1 MDLQEKM
8 DLLLNEAN
16 KIPDAI
22 KAWVADYIYARH
34 HGNVKLAKQ
43 MKKDLDKEI
52 KRLDLNKN
60 DVYFYFGNPD
70 DPKERDE
77 VIKKVKEYQGY
88 N

>member
-8 DLLLNEAN
+8 DLFINEAN

-34 HGNVKLAKQ
+34 QGNTKLAKE
-43 MKKDLDKEI
+43 MKKSIDKEI
-52 KRLDLNKN
+52 KSLGLNKK
-60 DVYFYFGNPD
+60 DVYNYFGDPD
-70 DPKERDE
+70 DPKEKDK